1 MNLIVILLTY
11 KKQNGKIYHIET
23 EVVMV
28 TKERNARVL
37 SSFYVSDFHLEMIIL
52 PYIIKKM
59 EKENEVIVLTEKK
72 LEKSIK
78 VLISKLNIKKEK
90 KEKILKIDWNNKVL
104 NKDDYINEN
113 VNSKKVFIIV
123 GNKKYIEEKNKE
135 LEFENIEI
143 VNCYDLEEVQEEI
156 LDIKNNSDKIL
167 NIKGEE

>member
-1 MNLIVILLTY
+1 
-11 KKQNGKIYHIET
+11 
-23 EVVMV
+23 MV